1 MSPRTLVLQEAACGL
16 CRRPDSDPDAYGQK
30 CRRGKLCVHENCL
43 YHASGLR
50 QRGQDEEGF
59 YGFLYPD
66 IRQAL
71 KRAAQKACCVCGCRG
86 ASVVCQ
92 GKKCSRSFHFPCG
105 AERGCISQFFG
116 EFKSFCWKHRPAQRV
131 RRRRRR
137 AETVCVVCLEAMPG
151 RASYSA
157 LVCPACKRA
166 WFHRSC
172 IQGRRLGGRG
182 RLQRP
187 VPQTQPL
194 RRQPVPARGRPG
206 ASRRS
211 RPVAAA
217 ALQLVRL
224 PGDPP
229 PLRRAGERRGHVGVR
244 GLRGASKRR
253 AGVPPALRPRES
265 SSQPGHVQ
273 SPVLRQRLCRRQ
285 ETRPLHAHPAI
296 QTLPA
301 PQVMSLRYPGP
312 GPAASRHWCWEEL
325 WPPELPCHWSSSEPQ
340 PCESQGL
347 AQRPERRPAAG
358 WQSSSQGRRRAEQ
371 QRPPPMGK
379 YSPASFYSGVSIN
392 SALLRAV

>member
-71 KRAAQKACCVCGCRG
+71 KRAAQKVLL
-86 ASVVCQ
+86 
-92 GKKCSRSFHFPCG
+92 
-105 AERGCISQFFG
+105 
-116 EFKSFCWKHRPAQRV
+116 
-131 RRRRRR
+131 
-137 AETVCVVCLEAMPG
+137 LEAPAGATREAAAAAGGDGLRGVPGGHAGQGLLQRPGLPGLQARLVPPQLHPGPGPPRRLVPFPVPPVPG
-151 RASYSA
+151 RGG
-157 LVCPACKRA
+157 LPARDVSNG
-166 WFHRSC
+166 HQNPR
-172 IQGRRLGGRG
+172 QGRRLGGRG

-211 RPVAAA
+211 RRPASSPPQGV
-217 ALQLVRL
+217 QL
-224 PGDPP
+224 
-229 PLRRAGERRGHVGVR
+229 
-244 GLRGASKRR
+244 
-253 AGVPPALRPRES
+253 PARPRAE
-265 SSQPGHVQ
+265 PGAAPAPLPEAGDQ
-273 SPVLRQRLCRRQ
+273 APPRSPCDPDSAGPASDEPSLPWPWPGSLQKRPGSARRQ
-285 ETRPLHAHPAI
+285 H
-296 QTLPA
+296 
-301 PQVMSLRYPGP
+301 G
-312 GPAASRHWCWEEL
+312 RHWCWEEL

>member
-71 KRAAQKACCVCGCRG
+71 KRAAQKVLL
-86 ASVVCQ
+86 
-92 GKKCSRSFHFPCG
+92 
-105 AERGCISQFFG
+105 
-116 EFKSFCWKHRPAQRV
+116 
-131 RRRRRR
+131 
-137 AETVCVVCLEAMPG
+137 LEAPAGATREAAAAAGGDGLRGVPGGHAGQGLLQRPGLPGLQARLVPPQLHPGPGPPRRLVPFPVPPVPG
-151 RASYSA
+151 RGG
-157 LVCPACKRA
+157 LPARDVSNG
-166 WFHRSC
+166 HQNPR
-172 IQGRRLGGRG
+172 QGRRLGGRG

-312 GPAASRHWCWEEL
+312 GPAASSRHWCWEEL

>member
-211 RPVAAA
+211 RRPASSPPQGV
-217 ALQLVRL
+217 QL
-224 PGDPP
+224 
-229 PLRRAGERRGHVGVR
+229 
-244 GLRGASKRR
+244 
-253 AGVPPALRPRES
+253 PARPRAE
-265 SSQPGHVQ
+265 PGAAPAPLPEAGDQ
-273 SPVLRQRLCRRQ
+273 APPRSPCDPDSAGPASDEPSLPWPWPGSLQKRPGSARRQ
-285 ETRPLHAHPAI
+285 H
-296 QTLPA
+296 
-301 PQVMSLRYPGP
+301 G
-312 GPAASRHWCWEEL
+312 RHWCWEEL

>member
-71 KRAAQKACCVCGCRG
+71 KRAAQKVLL
-86 ASVVCQ
+86 
-92 GKKCSRSFHFPCG
+92 
-105 AERGCISQFFG
+105 
-116 EFKSFCWKHRPAQRV
+116 
-131 RRRRRR
+131 
-137 AETVCVVCLEAMPG
+137 LEAPAGATREAAAAAGGDGLRGVPGGHAGQGLLQRPGLPGLQARLVPPQLHPGTPPG
-151 RASYSA
+151 RKRAPSA
-157 LVCPACKRA
+157 TSTTDTAAATPAGACTRAAGSKPQKPACGSCCSAARA
-166 WFHRSC
+166 APRGPTAAAPGWGAPWARGSARTAWGQQA
-172 IQGRRLGGRG
+172 QGRRPASSPPQGVQLPARPRAEPGAAPAPLPEAGDQAPPRSPCDPDSAG
-182 RLQRP
+182 PASDEPSLPWPWPGSLQKRP
-187 VPQTQPL
+187 GSA
-194 RRQPVPARGRPG
+194 RRQHG
-206 ASRRS
+206 
-211 RPVAAA
+211 
-217 ALQLVRL
+217 
-224 PGDPP
+224 
-229 PLRRAGERRGHVGVR
+229 
-244 GLRGASKRR
+244 
-253 AGVPPALRPRES
+253 
-265 SSQPGHVQ
+265 
-273 SPVLRQRLCRRQ
+273 
-285 ETRPLHAHPAI
+285 
-296 QTLPA
+296 
-301 PQVMSLRYPGP
+301 
-312 GPAASRHWCWEEL
+312 HWCWEEL